1 MNFLH
6 KKFLFLFIFLIGF
19 IAFPFSVNAQVD
31 CSEGEIDSLYVFLP
45 YVIDRANSGNISV
58 ISLPEKFRNETLW
71 FQFTNIDSSS
81 DRLFPETYLIP
92 IEVDSSGN
100 GEVDVSALDLNQ
112 SNTSEDVVFSIT
124 LHGGPILRQNN
135 NGSYYND
142 YPLCLDSGWTSTV
155 TGSGVSCLNLGDECI
170 PDGNN
175 NPCNSATYG
184 YCDDTQSPARWRLPE
199 LNPVILNDANCEYLP
214 TPGETT
220 CAQANGNLIF
230 ACDREI
236 VMRPTGADS
245 TVDPVEHTR
254 CCFSAAQCDL
264 SFGRDDG
271 TSSDTAPYDICAT
284 NLDPSSEAFTNC
296 INCSGIWTAVGCI
309 SQDPRSLTSRFISI
323 GTGIVGGIFLLRI
336 LAAAFMLVSSQGDVK
351 KTSEA
356 KEMITEAIAGVIVVL
371 MSVTIIQFAGSDILQ
386 IPGFGS

>member
-1 MNFLH
+1 MNPFI
-6 KKFLFLFIFLIGF
+6 KKFLLFIFFLVVF
-19 IAFPFSVNAQVD
+19 FTFSFPVNAQVE
-31 CSEGEIDSLYVFLP
+31 CSEGEIESLYVFTPLT
-45 YVIDRANSGNISV
+45 IDRASPGNLRV
-58 ISLPEKFRNETLW
+58 ISLPEKFRNQRLW
-71 FQFTNIDSSS
+71 FQFANTDDSLLLP
-81 DRLFPETYLIP
+81 DTHLIP
-92 IEVDSSGN
+92 IDIDSDGNGQTQISASNLNQTNNTELAVYSVSLRGGPFTRQSSSG
-100 GEVDVSALDLNQ
+100 A
-112 SNTSEDVVFSIT
+112 
-124 LHGGPILRQNN
+124 
-135 NGSYYND
+135 YYED
-142 YPLCLDSGWTSTV
+142 YPLCFQSDLTV
-155 TGSGVSCLNLGDECI
+155 SIIGTGERCLNLGDECI
-170 PDGNN
+170 PGGDN
-175 NPCNSATYG
+175 NPCEFAIYG

-199 LNPVILNDANCEYLP
+199 LDPVILNDANCEYLP
-214 TPGETT
+214 TPGDAT

-245 TVDPVEHTR
+245 TVAPVEHTR

-264 SFGRDDG
+264 SFGRDDE

-309 SQDPRSLTSRFISI
+309 GGDPRSMVGKFITI

-336 LAAAFMLVSSQGDVK
+336 LAAAFMLTTSQGDVK

-356 KEMITEAIAGVIVVL
+356 KEMITEAIVGVIVII
-371 MSVTIIQFAGSDILQ
+371 MSVSLIQFVGSDILK